1 MTIGTKEPR
10 PEKVQAVEELKS
22 SVAQASL
29 VMLVDYQ
36 GLDVKTLSGIRNKLQ
51 TAGAEFQV
59 IKNTIFQR
67 AVAGS
72 PIAILADDLKGATAV
87 AFATDDVVAAA
98 KTILEFTKGPKA
110 ISVKHAVL
118 DGVVMNASQI
128 EALSKVPS
136 RPELYAMVVGGLQS
150 PITNLVGTLQ
160 SLYGQFVM
168 TLQAVS
174 DQKSA
179 QA

>member
-1 MTIGTKEPR
+1 MTIGIKEPR
-10 PEKVQAVEELKS
+10 PEKVLAVEELRN
-22 SVAQASL
+22 SVAEASL

-36 GLDVKTLSGIRNKLQ
+36 GLDVKTLSGIRNKLE
-51 TAGAEFQV
+51 TSGAEFKV

-72 PIAILADDLKGATAV
+72 PVAALAENLKGATAV
-87 AFATDDVVAAA
+87 AYTTDDVVGAA
-98 KTILEFTKGPKA
+98 KSIQEFTKGPKA

-118 DGVVMNASQI
+118 DGVVINEKQI
-128 EALSKVPS
+128 EALSKIPS
-136 RPELYAMVVGGLQS
+136 KPELYAMVVGGLQS

-174 DQKSA
+174 EQKSA